1 MLRVLHMIGSLEI
14 GGSQSLIMN
23 IYRKI
28 DRDEIQFDFIVDH
41 PERDFFKKE
50 IESLGGQIYYFP
62 NYKGWNIKEIRQ
74 VWERFFDEHPGY
86 TIFHSHVR
94 SYASLYIPI
103 AKKYGLK
110 TIIHSHNTANGRGI
124 RSIAKMLL
132 QYPLRYQADYYMACS
147 ARAGEWLF
155 GKKVVSS
162 NNFFILING
171 IDTQKFSY
179 SEEFRDLV
187 RKQLKISDDTFVL
200 GFLARVVEQ
209 KNPEFVIEIFKKL
222 ITHEEDTSKIK
233 LLFVGDGDRL
243 ENIKQLAKKYD
254 ISKYIIFLGQ
264 RTDTAQLMMAM
275 DVYLLPSLWEGF
287 GITLIEAQATG
298 LYCLCSPNIQEEV
311 IITDKVVKLS
321 ISNGVNDW
329 IEEIQKVRNARNFE
343 RYNMQKLIERAGYDI
358 MTTTKWLTNFYL
370 RLDGENT

>member
-187 RKQLKISDDTFVL
+187 RK
-200 GFLARVVEQ
+200 
-209 KNPEFVIEIFKKL
+209 
-222 ITHEEDTSKIK
+222 
-233 LLFVGDGDRL
+233 
-243 ENIKQLAKKYD
+243 
-254 ISKYIIFLGQ
+254 
-264 RTDTAQLMMAM
+264 
-275 DVYLLPSLWEGF
+275 
-287 GITLIEAQATG
+287 
-298 LYCLCSPNIQEEV
+298 
-311 IITDKVVKLS
+311 
-321 ISNGVNDW
+321 
-329 IEEIQKVRNARNFE
+329 
-343 RYNMQKLIERAGYDI
+343 
-358 MTTTKWLTNFYL
+358 
-370 RLDGENT
+370 